1 MESRRAPS
9 APAPDRAAVLTK
21 AVLRASQV
29 VGLSQHELGAILGVS
44 GATVSRL
51 KSGAGKLDPARKDG
65 ELALLF
71 LRIFRSLDTL
81 VGGKET
87 SVRAWMHADNDH
99 LAGKPVERLR
109 TIEGLVHVAEYLDG
123 MRGKL

>member
-1 MESRRAPS
+1 M
-9 APAPDRAAVLTK
+9 
-21 AVLRASQV
+21 LRACQV
-29 VGLSQHELGAILGVS
+29 LGLSQHELGTILGVS

-65 ELALLF
+65 ELALLL

-81 VGGKET
+81 VGGKEA
-87 SVRAWMHADNDH
+87 SLRAWIHADNAH
-99 LAGKPVERLR
+99 LAGKPIERLR